1 MLHIPGTSD
10 SPEMRYIPEEGRLI
24 VKGRSL
30 PEDAYMLFSPLIDW
44 AKSQREIQAERSL
57 VVDIEMDYFNSSSG
71 RYLLEFLD
79 TLAHNVHTNTR
90 VLIRWFVEKDD
101 ELMMEKG
108 EEFRLLVKIP
118 FEFVYLD

>member
-1 MLHIPGTSD
+1 
-10 SPEMRYIPEEGRLI
+10 MRYIPEEGRLI